1 MNERHEANT
10 DFDLDLELKKDLED
24 DFKDF
29 IQVGQVYQKRIT
41 LSLIKFSIPVL
52 YAEAYRQFINDSSLP
67 LNETSKA
74 NSLVTHDV

>member
-1 MNERHEANT
+1 MNEANT
-10 DFDLDLELKKDLED
+10 NFDLDLELKKDLED

-41 LSLIKFSIPVL
+41 LSLIKFRYLFYEREPIANLSMT
-52 YAEAYRQFINDSSLP
+52 SSLP

-74 NSLVTHDV
+74 NSLITHDV